1 MARGRVLKVTILG
14 DASSLDK
21 AFGQA
26 QNAGS
31 KAAKGIAVGAG
42 AAAAAIAGVGIA
54 AVKTA
59 TGFESS
65 MSKIVG
71 LVGIAADEVEG
82 MKEQTLELAGET
94 ARAPQEL
101 ADALF
106 FITSAGLRGAEA
118 MDALEVSAQ
127 AASAGLGATQ
137 DVAFAAVSAVN
148 AYGSENLNAAQAVD
162 ILTNTVRQGNVE
174 AADVAGV
181 LGNVIP
187 IASELGISFD
197 QVGASLAAMTRL
209 GADAASSATSLNSIM
224 TALIKPT
231 SDAEKALAEVGL
243 SSAALRKQVRDEGL
257 LAVLVNLKDSFG
269 ENEEA
274 MSRVFGNVRALRGV
288 LNLVGANAEVTEQ
301 IFGDLANSTG
311 TLDEA
316 FGAASQT
323 AEFKFNQAMAKLQVQ
338 LVDAGARILP
348 QVIEAME
355 KFLPAVEA
363 MIPAIGDLIVS
374 LLDFGEKVMP
384 LVVGAIEVLGP
395 AISNL
400 ALGIEVLTQGTIF
413 AGIAAGNFSAQATVM
428 AESISQGTDKV
439 SAFRTAVDS
448 LQMSGELT
456 EEKLLELRDAA
467 GLTNEE
473 FLEGS
478 KRVLDITLELDEM
491 NDGTLVLADT
501 VQKLTKEQQRA
512 NIERANAARAASLT
526 AQAEAYFAE
535 EAAKAAEAAEESAE
549 AMTVEEEAAGELS
562 AALDDATES
571 QESLTDVV
579 RKAADPVFKAVD
591 ALTGYQ
597 EKLAEVDEDGE
608 RTAEEQL
615 ELAQAALDVGAAF
628 EELDP
633 TSAEAALEAIG
644 AALDTDKDSVAG
656 LLEEFGIFRDEAG
669 GLGSGISDGILDG
682 IGDLKGRMSR
692 KLNEVSESIAEQR
705 LRLKMQSPSKVTA
718 DLLGK
723 PIAQGIAVGIEEGA
737 KDVDRALGDISR
749 GIEGTALGAPGVS
762 VGPTGGIAAGVAGAV
777 ALDEATL
784 LSFARILNEIIEDRE
799 VPPVTIEATTNADP
813 EDIALALGRALRV
826 RGDV

>member
-21 AFGQA
+21 AFGKA
-26 QNAGS
+26 QSAGS
-31 KAAKGIAVGAG
+31 KAAKGIAVGA
-42 AAAAAIAGVGIA
+42 AAAATAIAGVGIA

-82 MKEQTLELAGET
+82 MKERTLELAGET

-106 FITSAGLRGAEA
+106 FITSAGLRGSEA
-118 MDALEVSAQ
+118 LDALEVSAK

-148 AYGSENLNAAQAVD
+148 AYGAENLNAAQAVD

-187 IASELGISFD
+187 IAAEMGVSFD

-209 GADAASSATSLNSIM
+209 GADAASSATSLSSIM
-224 TALIKPT
+224 SGLIKPT
-231 SDAEKALAEVGL
+231 SEAEQALASVGT
-243 SSAALRKQVRDEGL
+243 SSAELRSQLREEGL
-257 LAVLVNLKDSFG
+257 LQVLLTLKDRFG

-274 MSRVFGNVRALRGV
+274 MSKVFGNVRALRGV

-301 IFGDLANSTG
+301 IFGELANSTG

-316 FGAASQT
+316 FEAASQT

-348 QVIEAME
+348 KVIEAME

-384 LVVGAIEVLGP
+384 LVVGAIEILGP
-395 AISNL
+395 AIENL

-456 EEKLLELRDAA
+456 EEKLLELKEAA

-478 KRVLDITLELDEM
+478 KRALDITLELDEM

-501 VQKLTKEQQRA
+501 VQRLTKVQEKA
-512 NIERANAARAASLT
+512 NIEQANAATAARLT
-526 AQAEAYFAE
+526 AQAEAFFAE
-535 EAAKAAEAAEESAE
+535 EAIKAAEAAEETAE
-549 AMTVEEEAAGELS
+549 AMDTETLAAESLS
-562 AALDDATES
+562 TALDEADES
-571 QESLTDVV
+571 QKTLSETI
-579 RKAADPVFKAVD
+579 RKTADPVFNAVD
-591 ALTGYQ
+591 ALTDY
-597 EKLAEVDEDGE
+597 EAKLADIDEDGE
-608 RTAEEQL
+608 RSAEEQL
-615 ELAQAALDVGAAF
+615 ELAKAALEVGDAF
-628 EELDP
+628 EQLDP
-633 TSAEAALEAIG
+633 TSSEQALEAIG
-644 AALDTDKDSVAG
+644 AALDTDKEAVAG

-669 GLGSGISDGILDG
+669 SLGSGISDGIISG
-682 IGDLKGRMSR
+682 IGDLRGRMSR
-692 KLNEVSESIAEQR
+692 KLREVDESIADTR
-705 LRLKMQSPSKVTA
+705 TRLKMQSPSQVTA
-718 DLLGK
+718 DLIGK
-723 PIAQGIAVGIEEGA
+723 PIAQGIALGIEQAAPEVGE
-737 KDVDRALGDISR
+737 AL
-749 GIEGTALGAPGVS
+749 
-762 VGPTGGIAAGVAGAV
+762 GGIARGVESATIGAPDVTGAQVSAGAGGLAGAV
-777 ALDEATL
+777 ALDEDTL
-784 LSFARILNEIIEDRE
+784 IRFARILNEIIEDRE

-813 EDIALALGRALRV
+813 EEIALTLGRALRV
-826 RGDV
+826 RGDA